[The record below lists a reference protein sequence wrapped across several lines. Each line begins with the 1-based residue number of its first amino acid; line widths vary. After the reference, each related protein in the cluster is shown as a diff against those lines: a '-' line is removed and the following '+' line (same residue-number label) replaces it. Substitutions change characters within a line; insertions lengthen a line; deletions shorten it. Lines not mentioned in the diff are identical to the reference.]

1 MIPSRQRHLLQTLWN
16 EGPLSRWEL
25 HERTGIRPNTVG
37 ADTAE
42 LLEAGIIR
50 ECAPTS
56 TPRGKHGGLPAA
68 VSNSNGHSDG
78 DGAQPTPGFKPLR
91 GERVRGRPRV
101 PLEIDP
107 SRRHVLGLAIRPG
120 RVEVAKLNLL
130 GKLIEPAIDRQVHDA
145 GRIIRTGR
153 DLLRDH
159 LTDSTICVGLATPG
173 FVDSRSHSILLSSA
187 WPGQG
192 EVSMQPIF
200 DTAGAMPYLL
210 ENDMHALAA
219 RWMLAHRAEQSEDV
233 MLVYFDDGQLGSAL
247 LVNGRPNR
255 GCVTAANELGHTR
268 LPVDTERCYCGKI
281 GCLERICSTD
291 FLSRQGKKKGAL
303 RDRAAD
309 FNHTDESLSHVI
321 ELLAMGISNAVNF
334 TRVNRVVL
342 VSELTRHQ
350 TFSDAIVDSVRGQM
364 LAELASRV
372 AIDVWDQ
379 PAAQSAE
386 NAGWLA
392 MASLYC
398 DGWLSGN
405 NNRERYVEVADSE

>member
-1 MIPSRQRHLLQTLWN
+1 MIPPRQRALLQTLWN

-37 ADTAE
+37 ADTGE
-42 LLEAGIIR
+42 LLDSGIVR

-56 TPRGKHGGLPAA
+56 TPRGKPGAAEPVNGNGNGAGNGGHAT
-68 VSNSNGHSDG
+68 GG
-78 DGAQPTPGFKPLR
+78 K

-107 SRRHVLGLAIRPG
+107 ARRHVLGLAVRPG

-130 GKLIEPAIDRQVHDA
+130 GELVEPAVDRAISDA
-145 GRIIRTGR
+145 GRIIRTAR

-159 LTDSTICVGLATPG
+159 LNENTLCVGLATPG
-173 FVDSRSHSILLSSA
+173 FVDPESHSILLSSA

-192 EVSMQPIF
+192 EVSLQPIF
-200 DTAGAMPYLL
+200 ETAGSVPYLL

-219 RWMLAHRAEQSEDV
+219 RWMLTHRAEQSEDV
-233 MLVYFDDGQLGSAL
+233 LLVYFDDGQLGSAL
-247 LVNGRPNR
+247 LVAGRPNR

-268 LPVDTERCYCGKI
+268 LPVEAERCYCGKI
-281 GCLERICSTD
+281 GCLERICSTE
-291 FLSRQGKKKGAL
+291 FLGRQSKRKGSL
-303 RDRAAD
+303 RERAAD
-309 FNHTDESLSHVI
+309 FNHSDEALSRAI
-321 ELLAMGISNAVNF
+321 ELVAMGISNAVNF
-334 TRVNRVVL
+334 TRVNRLVL

-350 TFSDAIVDSVRGQM
+350 TFADAIVDSVRGQM
-364 LAELASRV
+364 LAELAARV

-379 PAAQSAE
+379 PATQSAE

-398 DGWLSGN
+398 EGWLEDD
-405 NNRERYVEVADSE
+405 RKERLVEAVEGE

>member
-42 LLEAGIIR
+42 LLEAGIVR

-56 TPRGKHGGLPAA
+56 TPRGKRGGLPA
-68 VSNSNGHSDG
+68 SNGNGHGDG
-78 DGAQPTPGFKPLR
+78 DGVEPASTFKPLR

-159 LTDSTICVGLATPG
+159 LTDSTICVGIATPG

-281 GCLERICSTD
+281 GCLERIWSTD
-291 FLSRQGKKKGAL
+291 FLSRQGKKKGSL
-303 RDRAAD
+303 RERAAD

-398 DGWLSGN
+398 DGWLSGSG
-405 NNRERYVEVADSE
+405 RQERYVELADAE

>member
-1 MIPSRQRHLLQTLWN
+1 MIPSRQRHLLQTLWTD
-16 EGPLSRWEL
+16 GPLSRWEL
-25 HERTGIRPNTVG
+25 HERTSIRPNTVG

-42 LLEAGIIR
+42 LLEAGILR
-50 ECAPTS
+50 ECTPTSSPRGRKGVGNNGKSTTEGEEAAPGDEAAPTF
-56 TPRGKHGGLPAA
+56 A
-68 VSNSNGHSDG
+68 
-78 DGAQPTPGFKPLR
+78 PLR

-107 SRRHVLGLAIRPG
+107 SRRFVLGLAVRPG

-130 GKLIEPAIDRQVHDA
+130 GTQVEATEDRQIQDA
-145 GRIIRTGR
+145 GRIIRTAR

-159 LTDSTICVGLATPG
+159 LNSSTLCVGLATPG
-173 FVDSRSHSILLSSA
+173 FVDSNSHSILLSSA

-200 DTAGAMPYLL
+200 DTAGSVPYLL

-219 RWMLAHRAEQSEDV
+219 RWMLTHRAEQREDV
-233 MLVYFDDGQLGSAL
+233 LLVYFDDGQLGSAL
-247 LVNGRPNR
+247 LVQGRPNR

-268 LPVDTERCYCGKI
+268 LPVETDRCYCGKV
-281 GCLERICSTD
+281 GCLERIFSTD
-291 FLSRQGKKKGAL
+291 FLSRQSKKKGSL
-303 RDRAAD
+303 RERAAN
-309 FNHTDESLSHVI
+309 FNHTDEAMSRVI

-334 TRVNRVVL
+334 TRVNRLVL
-342 VSELTRHQ
+342 VSDLNAYS
-350 TFSDAIVDSVRGQM
+350 TFADAIVDSVRGQM

-379 PAAQSAE
+379 PASQSAE

-392 MASLYC
+392 LASLYC
-398 DGWLSGN
+398 DGWLVDNGK
-405 NNRERYVEVADSE
+405 ERYSGYGVDVD